1 MGIIRIYVGHCVGKY
16 GPWYWTT
23 PNILCRD
30 RPAPA
35 RRCACPMQSILIKH
49 ESCLSVCLFVCS
61 RFPKRPKVPGSWT
74 LAGGLLWT
82 NLKHVEARFSKFWFL
97 RILWA
102 FFVFFKMRFLVFFS
116 KISAILTPR
125 TMKFG
130 HKDYFYTKKWHKK
143 NFRKISFFKAFFRC
157 FLNSQIQ
164 KWCVCS
170 RFPQSLNIRA
180 AWNLEFKSKL
190 DQLEKKWKP
199 FFKIRIF
206 TPFYGNFSIFL

>member
-1 MGIIRIYVGHCVGKY
+1 MNLVCV
-16 GPWYWTT
+16 
-23 PNILCRD
+23 CV
-30 RPAPA
+30 
-35 RRCACPMQSILIKH
+35 
-49 ESCLSVCLFVCS
+49 CLSVHVFLS
-61 RFPKRPKVPGSWT
+61 HQKSQLHEI
-74 LAGGLLWT
+74 LAQGVIWAWLE
-82 NLKHVEARFSKFWFL
+82 HDEARFSKFWFL

-143 NFRKISFFKAFFRC
+143 NYRKISIFRAFFRC
-157 FLNSQIQ
+157 FFYTQIQ

-170 RFPQSLNIRA
+170 RFPQSLNIKA
-180 AWNLEFKSKL
+180 TWNLEFKTKL

-206 TPFYGNFSIFL
+206 TPFYGHFSIFLSFFRFFGKISAISTHRTMKFRQSEYFQN

>member
-1 MGIIRIYVGHCVGKY
+1 M
-16 GPWYWTT
+16 
-23 PNILCRD
+23 
-30 RPAPA
+30 
-35 RRCACPMQSILIKH
+35 
-49 ESCLSVCLFVCS
+49 
-61 RFPKRPKVPGSWT
+61 
-74 LAGGLLWT
+74 
-82 NLKHVEARFSKFWFL
+82 LKWLRFSKKNTKK
-97 RILWA
+97 RILKNTKNAHIIRKNQNIENRASTCFKLDQIRSRAKNSWICDFWIFHFYGFYGHFSCFLKCVFLC
-102 FFVFFKMRFLVFFS
+102 FFAFFS

-130 HKDYFYTKKWHKK
+130 HIKYFCTKKWHKK
-143 NFRKISFFKAFFRC
+143 KFRKISIFRAFFRC
-157 FLNSQIQ
+157 SFYTQIQ

-206 TPFYGNFSIFL
+206 TPI